1 MALNDLEEEMALAEA
16 ELVAMKE
23 DLQKFIRNPVDALL
37 PGLIGP
43 ILNAVARGLGA
54 AKK

>member
-1 MALNDLEEEMALAEA
+1 MTGSNSDIEA

-23 DLQKFIRNPVDALL
+23 DVQKFIRNPVDVML

-43 ILNAVARGLGA
+43 ILKAVASGLA
-54 AKK
+54 ANKK